1 MSDQL
6 QAMLSVLSE
15 QDRETFEQLAEKVK
29 QVAGDLSQLSP
40 ADLALIETMEAKYQE
55 QIQQAHQESGREV
68 VRPDILFTEFAD
80 FVRRRLQDEFGHL
93 GDGHADLVKQAF
105 EQKWLPMD
113 FKDDS
118 IALEIYSDFEEDIQK
133 ICHFSEI
140 GEAAK
145 DKEPKVLL
153 GLAWFMV
160 IYQLNLEV
168 QNS

>member
-15 QDRETFEQLAEKVK
+15 EDRATFEQLAAKVK
-29 QVAGDLSQLSP
+29 QVGGDVSQLSP
-40 ADLALIETMEAKYQE
+40 SDLALIETMEAKYQA
-55 QIQQAHQESGREV
+55 QIQQAQQESGREV

-80 FVRRRLQDEFGHL
+80 FVRRRLEDEFGHL
-93 GDGHADLVKQAF
+93 ETDYNALVNQAF
-105 EQKWLPMD
+105 EQRWLPMD
-113 FKDDS
+113 FKDDQM
-118 IALEIYSDFEEDIQK
+118 ALEIYRDFEEDVQK

-160 IYQLNLEV
+160 VYQLNLQV
-168 QNS
+168 MNG